1 MTCEETPQYRKGDA
15 FSLSVSLVDADNE
28 PLVLDPND
36 LVAQVYNG
44 DVMLTELA
52 VTAGDVSGD
61 YVLAATPDSSAWP
74 EEVTVNIFDTSD
86 STSSD
91 AIDIKVLRRISRL
104 IVSEL

>member
-1 MTCEETPQYRKGDA
+1 MTCEETLQYRKGDA

-28 PLVLDPND
+28 PLVLDPDD

-44 DVMLTELA
+44 DVMLTELT
-52 VTAGDVSGD
+52 VTAGETSGD
-61 YVLAATPDSSAWP
+61 YVLAATPDSSDWP

-91 AIDIKVLRRISRL
+91 AIDIKVLRQISRV